1 MDIKL
6 ILKGFLVGVG
16 KIIPGVS
23 GSMLAYSLGIY
34 ENIIDAVTDFFV
46 NPKRNIKLLLNF
58 GLGIF
63 LAIIFFSKLL
73 IYLLNN
79 YYIETMSLF
88 LGLIIGTVIP
98 FSKTLKFN
106 KKNIFIFFITII
118 IFILI
123 TSNYSVKE
131 FIYTGNLL
139 NNVYIGLLGI
149 IDAITSIVPGISG
162 TAIFMMLG
170 SYEFVLKILSNPI
183 SIEFIIYGIG
193 LIIGIIF
200 ICYVMNYLLKNK
212 KDETNSLIFG
222 LMVSSIFVLFISL
235 SVKINLLTFLLFVLG
250 IIIGYKFD
258 K

>member
-6 ILKGFLVGVG
+6 ILKSFLVGVG

-34 ENIIDAVTDFFV
+34 ENIIEAVTNFFS
-46 NPKRNIKLLLNF
+46 NPKIHIKLLFNF
-58 GLGIF
+58 GIGLL
-63 LAIIFFSKLL
+63 LAIILFSKLL

-79 YYIETMSLF
+79 YYNETMYLF

-98 FSKTLKFN
+98 FTKELKIN
-106 KKNIFIFFITII
+106 KKNILIFLITII
-118 IFILI
+118 LFILL
-123 TSNYSVKE
+123 TSNYSIKE
-131 FIYTGNLL
+131 FVYTGSLL
-139 NNVYIGLLGI
+139 NKVYISLLGV

-170 SYEFVLKILSNPI
+170 SYEFVLNILSNPI

-193 LIIGIIF
+193 LVVGIIF

-212 KDETNSLIFG
+212 KDETNILIFG
-222 LMVSSIFVLFISL
+222 LMVSSIFILLMSL
-235 SVKINLLTFLLFVLG
+235 SLNINLFTILLFSLG
-250 IIIGYKFD
+250 IVIGYKFD